1 MSFNRLSIA
10 SARPALQ
17 PCVSV
22 LVVWGIQEYLC
33 FFPLL
38 NDRYKRSTKMTLS
51 TRFPK

>member
-1 MSFNRLSIA
+1 MSFNRLSTA

-17 PCVSV
+17 PCVLV
-22 LVVWGIQEYLC
+22 LVVWGIQEYLR

-38 NDRYKRSTKMTLS
+38 NEYKRSTKMTLS